1 MKSIDCNDSKI
12 YYFDSVVFMY
22 TVTINGLEDY
32 EWIFVLCI
40 LLSIKN
46 WNLNKCSFH
55 LSAIDVLTI
64 LLKHAWNLKFII
76 LLKTDVF

>member
-1 MKSIDCNDSKI
+1 MATIQRFI
-12 YYFDSVVFMY
+12 TLIRLFMY
-22 TVTINGLEDY
+22 SVTINGLEDY

-40 LLSIKN
+40 LLGIKN

-55 LSAIDVLTI
+55 LSATDVLTI

-76 LLKTDVF
+76 PLKTDVF

>member
-22 TVTINGLEDY
+22 SVTINGLEDY

-40 LLSIKN
+40 LLGIKN